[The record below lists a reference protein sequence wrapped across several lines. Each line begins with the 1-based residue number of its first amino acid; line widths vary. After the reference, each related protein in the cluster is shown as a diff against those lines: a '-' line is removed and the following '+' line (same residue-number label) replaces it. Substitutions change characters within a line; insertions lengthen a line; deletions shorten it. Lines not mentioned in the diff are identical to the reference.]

1 MTTSIVGKPSPLEPH
16 SRQNHLITIAP
27 MGFIADFKARRSVKR
42 AEALFELEM
51 HEWQSEIDILN
62 SALDIFTNAA
72 KGDEPEDHQLVQ
84 KKGELVLW
92 TGQATYHEAG
102 RTPST
107 YSGGSSGISIP
118 VVAGIRV
125 RVGQF
130 KGSITPGVDTQID
143 KEQSLVKLTNQRL
156 IFAGA
161 YNTVEWSFAKLLSA
175 ARNEAGNDFIIG
187 VSNRKKTSGLK
198 FTDSDGKVFARLF
211 ALALYAYENG
221 IPETVKEIKAEIT
234 KRNREKPKLV
244 LTASTKAAKGEL
256 EHNI

>member
-1 MTTSIVGKPSPLEPH
+1 
-16 SRQNHLITIAP
+16 
-27 MGFIADFKARRSVKR
+27 MGFIADFKARRTAKKAQAV
-42 AEALFELEM
+42 FELQM
-51 HEWQSEIDILN
+51 YQWQAELDILN
-62 SALDIFTNAA
+62 TALDIFTNAA

-92 TGQATYHEAG
+92 TGQAIFHEAG

-107 YSGGSSGISIP
+107 YRGGSAGFSIP
-118 VVAGIRV
+118 VVAGVRV

-130 KGSITPGVDTQID
+130 SGTVIPGEQIQVE
-143 KEQSLVKLTNQRL
+143 KEQGLVKLTNQRL

-161 YNTVEWSFAKLLSA
+161 YNTTEWSFAKMLSA

-198 FTDSDGKVFARLF
+198 FSDTDANSFSRLF

-221 IPETVKEIKAEIT
+221 IPETIKEIKSEIG
-234 KRNREKPKLV
+234 KRNKEKPKLV
-244 LTASTKAAKGEL
+244 LTAGITKGKGAL

>member
-1 MTTSIVGKPSPLEPH
+1 
-16 SRQNHLITIAP
+16 
-27 MGFIADFKARRSVKR
+27 MGFIADFKARRDAKK
-42 AEALFELEM
+42 AERIFKLEM
-51 HEWQSEIDILN
+51 SNWQSEIDILN
-62 SALDIFTNAA
+62 SALDIFSSAA

-92 TGQATYHEAG
+92 TGQAIFHEAG

-107 YSGGSSGISIP
+107 YKGGSAGVSIP
-118 VVAGIRV
+118 VVAGVRV

-130 KGSITPGVDTQID
+130 SGTVIPGQEMQID
-143 KEQSLVKLTNQRL
+143 KEAGLVKLTNQRL
-156 IFAGA
+156 IFAGS
-161 YNTVEWSFAKLLSA
+161 YNTTEWSFAKMLSA

-198 FTDSDGKVFARLF
+198 FSDADGPVFSRLF

-221 IPETVKEIKAEIT
+221 IPDTIKEIKSEIT
-234 KRNREKPKLV
+234 KRNKEKPKLV
-244 LTASTKAAKGEL
+244 LSASSKGAKGEL

>member
-1 MTTSIVGKPSPLEPH
+1 
-16 SRQNHLITIAP
+16 
-27 MGFIADFKARRSVKR
+27 MGFIADFKARRDAKK
-42 AEALFELEM
+42 AERIFKLEL
-51 HEWQSEIDILN
+51 HDWQSEIDILN

-92 TGQATYHEAG
+92 TGQAIFHEAG

-107 YSGGSSGISIP
+107 YRGGSAGVSIP
-118 VVAGIRV
+118 VVAGVRL

-130 KGSITPGVDTQID
+130 SGQIVPGEQVQID
-143 KEQSLVKLTNQRL
+143 KEQGLVKLTNQRL
-156 IFAGA
+156 IFAGS
-161 YNTVEWSFAKLLSA
+161 YNTTEWSFAKMLSA

-187 VSNRKKTSGLK
+187 ASNRKKTSGLK
-198 FTDSDGKVFARLF
+198 FSDADGPVFSRLF

-221 IPETVKEIKAEIT
+221 IPETIKEIKSEIT
-234 KRNREKPKLV
+234 KRNKEKPKLV
-244 LTASTKAAKGEL
+244 LSASSKGAKSAKGEL

>member
-1 MTTSIVGKPSPLEPH
+1 
-16 SRQNHLITIAP
+16 
-27 MGFIADFKARRSVKR
+27 MGFIADFRARRDAKK
-42 AEALFELEM
+42 AERVFKLEL
-51 HEWQSEIDILN
+51 HDWQSEIDILN

-92 TGQATYHEAG
+92 TGQAIFHEAG

-107 YSGGSSGISIP
+107 YKGGSAGVSIP
-118 VVAGIRV
+118 VVAGVRV

-130 KGSITPGVDTQID
+130 SGTVIPGQEMQID
-143 KEQSLVKLTNQRL
+143 KEAGLVKLTNQRL
-156 IFAGA
+156 IFAGS
-161 YNTVEWSFAKLLSA
+161 YNTTEWSFAKMLSA
-175 ARNEAGNDFIIG
+175 ARNEAGNDFIMG

-198 FTDSDGKVFARLF
+198 FSAADGPVFSRLF

-221 IPETVKEIKAEIT
+221 IPETIKEIKSEIT
-234 KRNREKPKLV
+234 KRNKEKPKLV
-244 LTASTKAAKGEL
+244 LSASSKGAKSAKGEL